1 MTHKPD
7 SFSVNFQTEDSHE
20 FAQVNIG
27 KISGTTNT
35 MGDGE
40 VKVTVALETISVLD
54 TRPDSKFA
62 VKK

>member
-1 MTHKPD
+1 M
-7 SFSVNFQTEDSHE
+7 
-20 FAQVNIG
+20 NIG

-40 VKVTVALETISVLD
+40 VKVTVALETVCVSDI
-54 TRPDSKFA
+54 RPQSKYA